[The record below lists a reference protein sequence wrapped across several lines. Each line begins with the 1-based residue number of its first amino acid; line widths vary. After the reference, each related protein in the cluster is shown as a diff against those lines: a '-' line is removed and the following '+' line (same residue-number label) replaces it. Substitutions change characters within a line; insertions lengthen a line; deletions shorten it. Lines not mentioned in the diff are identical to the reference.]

1 MKGCSWALDELL
13 EDITTFVANPK
24 SVNSLLRSDMIVE
37 LFGFMEQNEENTNK
51 KKLINEIIIKL
62 NKIYIKTK
70 KVNPDNSPTET
81 PFKKT
86 EKIQTMLDGYSAL
99 EHGRKFT
106 SMMPKIK
113 LLSLLNHPQHVSK
126 VSQYGQTYKTQR

>member
-1 MKGCSWALDELL
+1 
-13 EDITTFVANPK
+13 
-24 SVNSLLRSDMIVE
+24 MIVE

-62 NKIYIKTK
+62 NKIYVKTK

-126 VSQYGQTYKTQR
+126 VSQYG